1 MEACT
6 SSVLARRELTR
17 TTEKE
22 VCVAVAGPLWI
33 LETARCTPKIQIS
46 LSPSSDERYEE
57 RARARTEE
65 DRALGGLQESERRA
79 AGDRR
84 RAGGERR
91 DERPQGDR
99 HAEGEPGAD
108 RRAEYLNVLF
118 GFEDLIG
125 HLRAP
130 AVQQMWQMN
139 REVIYRALPRLVE
152 QEQEIIVV
160 DDEPEDGLPLDIA
173 WLLDDC

>member
-6 SSVLARRELTR
+6 LSVLARRELTR

-84 RAGGERR
+84 R
-91 DERPQGDR
+91 GDR
-99 HAEGEPGAD
+99 HDEGEPGAD